1 MAAEAA
7 LRCPLC
13 WHEIGRHDRRGFMLH
28 SLYLRVV
35 PETRQIMV
43 VCLGCHQEIPLG
55 KLVVEEPMV
64 R

>member
-1 MAAEAA
+1 M
-7 LRCPLC
+7 LRCPFCQCQLG
-13 WHEIGRHDRRGFMLH
+13 HHDRKGGRGFILR

-55 KLVVEEPMV
+55 KLVVQECV
-64 R
+64 AR